1 MADEELERPSK
12 KVKKAKHWYFE
23 TIFEKYDRDNSGYIE
38 LKELQEMVRDNND
51 VSERLAQKILQISDT
66 NRDGK
71 INYPEFVDILQNEKF
86 KGVFGRYMNTY
97 IRLIVPRQRRQ
108 RVPTEGLQGLQAVQS
123 LDDVDGSYEEQ
134 YACCPPP
141 IAMFLI
147 SVIEFACFLIDEL
160 TEANSTKTGS
170 GVTAQIFIYNP
181 HKRVE
186 VWRFLTYMFVHIGYM
201 HLVVNLGVQ
210 LLLGVP
216 LEMVHKWWRIL
227 LVYFA
232 GVIAG
237 SLATSITDPYSYLA
251 GASGGVYAIMTA
263 HIATIIMN
271 WKEMSF
277 PGVILFMFLLIIVTD
292 VSTSVYN
299 RYCLDIHDRIGY
311 AAHFA
316 GAVAGLL
323 VGIWI
328 LKNFVPSR
336 KETYLWWFAL
346 VVYLLLMGIMI
357 VLNIAWTDHFPK

>member
-1 MADEELERPSK
+1 MAEEEVRPSE
-12 KVKKAKHWYFE
+12 KVKKATHQYFE
-23 TIFEKYDRDNSGYIE
+23 SIFEKYDRDNSGYIE
-38 LKELQEMVRDNND
+38 LRELQDMVKDNSD
-51 VSERLAQKILQISDT
+51 VSKRLARKILQISDT

-71 INYPEFVDILQNEKF
+71 INYPEFVDMLRNEKF
-86 KGVFGRYMNTY
+86 KSVFGHYMNLY
-97 IRLIVPRQRRQ
+97 IRFIVPRRRRQ
-108 RVPTEGLQGLQAVQS
+108 RVLTTDGLQAVQTF
-123 LDDVDGSYEEQ
+123 DEEDGSYEDQ

-147 SVIEFACFLIDEL
+147 SIIEFACFLIDEVNQ
-160 TEANSTKTGS
+160 TDSTKTGT
-170 GVTAQIFIYNP
+170 GVTARIFIYDP
-181 HKRVE
+181 HRRVE
-186 VWRFLTYMFVHIGYM
+186 FWRYLTYMFVHIGYM

-216 LEMVHKWWRIL
+216 LEMVHKWWRIM

-232 GVIAG
+232 GVTAG
-237 SLATSITDPYSYLA
+237 SLATSITDPTSYLA

-271 WKEMSF
+271 WREMSF
-277 PGVILFMFLLIIVTD
+277 PGVILFMFLLVIVTD
-292 VSTSVYN
+292 VSTSIYN
-299 RYCLDIHDRIGY
+299 RYCLDIHDRVGY

-316 GAVAGLL
+316 GAIAGLL

-346 VVYLLLMGIMI
+346 VVYLLLVGTMI
-357 VLNIAWTDHFPK
+357 LLNIVMTDHFLK